1 MTPHEARETI
11 KVKFP
16 VFLNRDMARVSCKG
30 KTLIVTGDIMA
41 VRAIDKY
48 VMQGIYPIYCK
59 VPAIQESAGKS
70 TYTYNFERI

>member
-11 KVKFP
+11 KAKFP
-16 VFLNRDMARVSCKG
+16 VFLNRDMARISCKG

-48 VMQGIYPIYCK
+48 VMQGIYPKDCK
-59 VPAIQESAGKS
+59 VPGIQEIDGKA
-70 TYTYNFERI
+70 TYTYKFERI